1 MQTTHGILSADYKVS
16 GGKLLRVRLTLTTEE
31 TYRFISSIKLTG
43 DFFIHPED
51 AIETLEDALTGIAY
65 QEETIRNVVNTFY
78 ATGVEVLGAAPE
90 DLVHVILSAGSQS

>member
-16 GGKLLRVRLTLTTEE
+16 GGKLVRVRLTLIEKP
-31 TYRFISSIKLTG
+31 YPIISSIKLTG